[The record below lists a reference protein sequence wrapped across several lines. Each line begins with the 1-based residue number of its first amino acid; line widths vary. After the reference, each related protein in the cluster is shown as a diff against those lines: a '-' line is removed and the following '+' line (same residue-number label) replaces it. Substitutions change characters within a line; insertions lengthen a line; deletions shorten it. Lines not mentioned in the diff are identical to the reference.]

1 MRRARAF
8 NFFCGGSWSHHFLI
22 PRSGRFFFLILT
34 ILDKVTLQ
42 QQDTTKIFVFKEGL
56 FYKAYNE
63 GAFLLKDKNYKI
75 TVKQIKS
82 IENEVLS
89 IGFPI
94 SVLEKLKE
102 NRQPE
107 EYDNYCS
114 LQSNIVFSLLLYEE
128 WYQNQIANIKRE
140 DSKYLEEYT
149 LKDTIKNYPLANKT
163 PIEVFIWVAEL
174 QKLISK

>member
-1 MRRARAF
+1 M
-8 NFFCGGSWSHHFLI
+8 
-22 PRSGRFFFLILT
+22 T

-42 QQDTTKIFVFKEGL
+42 QQDTTKIFLFKEGL

-63 GAFLLKDKNYKI
+63 GAFLLKDKNYKVA
-75 TVKQIKS
+75 VKKIKS

-128 WYQNQIANIKRE
+128 WYQNQITNIE
-140 DSKYLEEYT
+140 
-149 LKDTIKNYPLANKT
+149 
-163 PIEVFIWVAEL
+163 
-174 QKLISK
+174 

>member
-1 MRRARAF
+1 M
-8 NFFCGGSWSHHFLI
+8 
-22 PRSGRFFFLILT
+22 T

-42 QQDTTKIFVFKEGL
+42 QQDTTKIFLFKEGV

-63 GAFLLKDKNYKI
+63 GAFLLQDRNYKVA
-75 TVKQIKS
+75 VKKIKS
-82 IENEVLS
+82 VENEVLS

-102 NRQPE
+102 NRQSE

-128 WYQNQIANIKRE
+128 WYQNQITNIKRV
-140 DSKYLEEYT
+140 DRKYLEEYT

-163 PIEVFIWVAEL
+163 PIVVFIWVADL
-174 QKLISK
+174 QKFISK

>member
-1 MRRARAF
+1 MSENEISSKIIGAAIEVHKQLGPGLLESTYET
-8 NFFCGGSWSHHFLI
+8 CLAYELKQMG
-22 PRSGRFFFLILT
+22 
-34 ILDKVTLQ
+34 LDVKQ
-42 QQDTTKIFVFKEGL
+42 QQALPVVYKEVKLDAG
-56 FYKAYNE
+56 YRID
-63 GAFLLKDKNYKI
+63 LLIENKVI
-75 TVKQIKS
+75 IEIKS
-82 IENEVLS
+82 VENEVLS

-128 WYQNQIANIKRE
+128 WYQNQIANIKRV
-140 DSKYLEEYT
+140 DRKYLEEYT

-163 PIEVFIWVAEL
+163 PIEVFIWVAKL

>member
-1 MRRARAF
+1 M
-8 NFFCGGSWSHHFLI
+8 
-22 PRSGRFFFLILT
+22 T

-42 QQDTTKIFVFKEGL
+42 QQDTTKIFLFKEGV

-63 GAFLLKDKNYKI
+63 GAFLLQDRNYKVA
-75 TVKQIKS
+75 VKKIKS
-82 IENEVLS
+82 VENEVLS

-163 PIEVFIWVAEL
+163 PIEVFIWVAKL

>member
-1 MRRARAF
+1 M
-8 NFFCGGSWSHHFLI
+8 
-22 PRSGRFFFLILT
+22 T
-34 ILDKVTLQ
+34 ILDKITLQ
-42 QQDTTKIFVFKEGL
+42 QQDTTKIFLFKEGV

-63 GAFLLKDKNYKI
+63 GVFLLKDKNYKVAI
-75 TVKQIKS
+75 KHIKS

-163 PIEVFIWVAEL
+163 PIEVFIWVAKL

>member
-1 MRRARAF
+1 M
-8 NFFCGGSWSHHFLI
+8 
-22 PRSGRFFFLILT
+22 T

-42 QQDTTKIFVFKEGL
+42 QQDTTKIFLFKEGV

-63 GAFLLKDKNYKI
+63 GAFLLKDRDYKVA
-75 TVKQIKS
+75 VKKIKS

-102 NRQPE
+102 NRQSE

-128 WYQNQIANIKRE
+128 WYQNQITNIE
-140 DSKYLEEYT
+140 
-149 LKDTIKNYPLANKT
+149 
-163 PIEVFIWVAEL
+163 
-174 QKLISK
+174 

>member
-1 MRRARAF
+1 M
-8 NFFCGGSWSHHFLI
+8 
-22 PRSGRFFFLILT
+22 T

-42 QQDTTKIFVFKEGL
+42 RQDTTKIFIFKEGV

-63 GAFLLKDKNYKI
+63 GAFLLKDKNYKVA
-75 TVKQIKS
+75 VKKIKS

-102 NRQPE
+102 NRQPL

-149 LKDTIKNYPLANKT
+149 LKVSKVFYALQSLYAHHQWIPLTVCLPCSELMSFLHKRFMQN
-163 PIEVFIWVAEL
+163 PIPIL
-174 QKLISK
+174 

>member
-1 MRRARAF
+1 M
-8 NFFCGGSWSHHFLI
+8 
-22 PRSGRFFFLILT
+22 T

-42 QQDTTKIFVFKEGL
+42 QQDTTKIFLFKEGV

-63 GAFLLKDKNYKI
+63 GAFLLQDRNYKVA
-75 TVKQIKS
+75 VKKIKS
-82 IENEVLS
+82 VENEVLS

-102 NRQPE
+102 NRQSE

-128 WYQNQIANIKRE
+128 WYQNQITNIKRV
-140 DSKYLEEYT
+140 DRKYLEEYT

-163 PIEVFIWVAEL
+163 PIEVFIWVADL
-174 QKLISK
+174 QKMISN

>member
-1 MRRARAF
+1 M
-8 NFFCGGSWSHHFLI
+8 
-22 PRSGRFFFLILT
+22 T

-42 QQDTTKIFVFKEGL
+42 QQDTTKIFLFKEGV

-63 GAFLLKDKNYKI
+63 GAFLLQDRNYKVA
-75 TVKQIKS
+75 VKKIKS
-82 IENEVLS
+82 VENEVLS

-102 NRQPE
+102 NRQSE

-128 WYQNQIANIKRE
+128 WYQNQITNIKRV

-149 LKDTIKNYPLANKT
+149 LKDTINNYPLANKT
-163 PIEVFIWVAEL
+163 PIEVFIWVADL
-174 QKLISK
+174 QKLISKY

>member
-1 MRRARAF
+1 M
-8 NFFCGGSWSHHFLI
+8 
-22 PRSGRFFFLILT
+22 T

-128 WYQNQIANIKRE
+128 WYQNQITNIKRV
-140 DSKYLEEYT
+140 DRKYLEEYT

-163 PIEVFIWVAEL
+163 PIEVFIWVAKL